1 MPALGFYKQ
10 HAGKMSLENAVAWV
24 EASRRAYMVGSG
36 ERINFEQMLEIID
49 EDQGATGPKDW
60 AAALTIHT
68 HIERKLNVQRR
79 SLLKDLQRSA
89 NGMKV
94 LKIIREEDFDC

>member
-1 MPALGFYKQ
+1 
-10 HAGKMSLENAVAWV
+10 MSLENAVAWV

-68 HIERKLNVQRR
+68 HIERKLKVQRR